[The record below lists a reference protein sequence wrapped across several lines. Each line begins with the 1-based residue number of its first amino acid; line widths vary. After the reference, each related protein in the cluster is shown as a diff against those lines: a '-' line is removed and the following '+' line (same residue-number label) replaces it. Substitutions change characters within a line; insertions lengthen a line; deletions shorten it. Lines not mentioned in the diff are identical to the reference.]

1 MQLLITE
8 NFKKTYMIN
17 DKKRNNG
24 LDLLRVLAC
33 YLVIQVHTGEF
44 YYIGTGGTV
53 LTGDSPFW
61 VGILNSICRISV
73 PLFVMI
79 SGYLLLPV
87 KEDMST
93 FFKKRFTRVAIPFIV
108 WCVLYAIYWALKG
121 QTGWSQA
128 GINILHI
135 PVNFGVEVGHLW
147 YIYMLIGLY
156 LFAPIISPWIAVAT
170 RNNMKFYLAIW
181 AITLCVPYIHLVFP
195 QILGECYWNQTPL
208 LYYFSGFLGYLI
220 LGAYIKKF
228 MSEKKSWYF
237 PVGWLMILSGY
248 AVTAGGFISLLDL
261 TDVSKLELTWGFE
274 TLNVALMSLGVFLL
288 LKDIRFTNQTSVFV
302 TGITDISK
310 ISYGIYLAHIMVL
323 NFFYSFLNV
332 LIIPIQVKIPLIAI
346 CTFIVT
352 YLIVKLLSF
361 IPKSKYIIG

>member
-1 MQLLITE
+1 
-8 NFKKTYMIN
+8 MIN

-53 LTGDSPFW
+53 LSGDSPFW
-61 VGILNSICRISV
+61 VGILNSLCRIAV

-87 KEDMST
+87 KEDMGT

-121 QTGWSQA
+121 QTTWAQA

-135 PVNFGVEVGHLW
+135 PLNFGVEVGHLW

-170 RNNMKFYLAIW
+170 RNNMRFYLVIW
-181 AITLCVPYIHLVFP
+181 AVTLCVPYIHLVFP
-195 QILGECYWNQTPL
+195 QILGECYWNHTPM

-220 LGAYIKKF
+220 LGAYLKKF
-228 MSEKKSWYF
+228 MPEKKAWYF
-237 PVGWLMILSGY
+237 PVGCLMIVVGY
-248 AVTAGGFISLLDL
+248 AVTAGGFISLLD
-261 TDVSKLELTWGFE
+261 TPDVSKLELTWGFE
-274 TLNVALMSLGVFLL
+274 TLNVAMMSLGVFLL
-288 LKDIRFTNQTSVFV
+288 LKDIHFTNQSSVFV

-323 NFFYSFLNV
+323 NFFYSFLNTM
-332 LIIPIQVKIPLIAI
+332 IIPIQLKIPLIAI

-352 YLIVKLLSF
+352 YMIIKMLSCL
-361 IPKSKYIIG
+361 PKSKYIIG